1 MAVGAPKGNNNAA
14 KGRRF
19 ARVLTQR
26 LETRGDLEKVIDVL
40 IDKALDGDMQALK
53 EVADRIDGKAKE
65 SIDLSSEDG
74 TMSPT
79 RIVIEAAS
87 AIGDD
92 TAST

>member
-1 MAVGAPKGNNNAA
+1 MAAPKGNQYAA

-19 ARVLTQR
+19 AS
-26 LETRGDLEKVIDVL
+26 VIAKR
-40 IDKALDGDMQALK
+40 IDELKAWDKLADALVTKALDGDMQALK

-87 AIGDD
+87 AIGED